1 MGLSFKNENL
11 SVSDLE
17 LNVDIDSVVVFKQ
30 RTIKSDLSLI
40 ITDQAKEKRRP
51 KRIYFISRE
60 IFFAVKKRQKLFQI
74 AKFFATFSQP
84 NNLKVV
90 NAKVDM
96 MKWTV
101 AHAGVSKTA
110 LSQI

>member
-17 LNVDIDSVVVFKQ
+17 LNVDIDSVVFKQ